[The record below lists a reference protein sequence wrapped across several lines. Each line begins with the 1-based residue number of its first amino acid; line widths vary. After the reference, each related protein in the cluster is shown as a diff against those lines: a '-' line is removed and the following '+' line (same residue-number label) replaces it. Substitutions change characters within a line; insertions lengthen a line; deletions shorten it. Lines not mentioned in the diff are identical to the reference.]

1 MEAKIQ
7 SPVPDHSRLRVKIDE
22 TLMNDI
28 IKADSYL
35 ENETAD
41 DRAERV
47 YEHNCN
53 RRELKL
59 YNLLRQVVGD
69 ANSALHTTRIRLR
82 LVEEGKGLYLEMD
95 I

>member
-1 MEAKIQ
+1 MEPKIQ
-7 SPVPDHSRLRVKIDE
+7 SPVPEHSRIRVKIDE
-22 TLMNDI
+22 ELMEAI
-28 IKADSYL
+28 IKADSFL
-35 ENETAD
+35 ESDTQD
-41 DRAERV
+41 DRARRV

-69 ANSALHTTRIRLR
+69 TNAILRTTRIRLR
-82 LVEEGKGLYLEMD
+82 IVEEGKGMYLEMD